1 MALPS
6 PLHVIYN
13 FVVYLQ
19 SNTKTDIMDDN
30 KEKDVLEDLSDDC
43 VVTESGAVMYDI
55 WENEGIIEED

>member
-1 MALPS
+1 
-6 PLHVIYN
+6 
-13 FVVYLQ
+13 
-19 SNTKTDIMDDN
+19 MDDN